1 MTVFKGYIKCM
12 KGNIHTVIMY
22 CVIFIAVSVVMTI
35 VSSDRENGGN
45 YSGTSLSIAV
55 SDSDRTV
62 WSQTLAEY
70 LGQYHHVEV
79 TQKNREELADALYYN
94 DVQYLVFIPEN
105 FGDLCLRG
113 RDKLETVI
121 QPGSSEQYYVDMFL
135 NNFINSARVYLAAG
149 YSDEEAAEAVLRSG
163 KVQADVTLNAEQS
176 ALDLYN
182 VFRILPYLYLSIL
195 CFSMGMI
202 QREYQKPDIRRRL
215 LVSCMSLRKR
225 NFQTLTAYLVIGTA
239 VWFVGNLAGMV
250 LCWESFWQTP
260 NKFYI
265 LANSF
270 SVMLASLSTAF
281 LLGNL
286 GKTYAA
292 VNGMANVASLAM
304 CFLGGVFVPIEILTG
319 GVKKIGQ
326 FLPTYWHSR
335 NISILSFHESLSPD
349 LKESFLTGCILQI
362 LFAAACAAA
371 AMAVSRVKQQ
381 EE

>member
-35 VSSDRENGGN
+35 VSSDRENEGN

-62 WSQTLAEY
+62 WSQALAEY

-79 TQKNREELADALYYN
+79 TQKSREELADALYYN
-94 DVQYLVFIPEN
+94 DVQYLVFISEN

-113 RDKLETVI
+113 REKLETVI

-182 VFRILPYLYLSIL
+182 VFRVLPYLYLSIL
-195 CFSMGMI
+195 CFTMGMI

-215 LVSCMSLRKR
+215 LASCVSLRKR
-225 NFQTLTAYLVIGTA
+225 NFQTLAAYLVIGTA
-239 VWFVGNLAGMV
+239 VWFAGNLAGMV

-335 NISILSFHESLSPD
+335 NVSILSFHENLSPD

>member
-35 VSSDRENGGN
+35 VSSDRENEGN

-62 WSQTLAEY
+62 WSQALAEY

-79 TQKNREELADALYYN
+79 TQKSREELADALYYN
-94 DVQYLVFIPEN
+94 DVQYLVFISEN

-113 RDKLETVI
+113 REKLETVI

-135 NNFINSARVYLAAG
+135 NNFINSARMYLAAG

-182 VFRILPYLYLSIL
+182 VFRVLPYLYLSIL
-195 CFSMGMI
+195 CFTMGMI

-215 LVSCMSLRKR
+215 LASCVSLRKR
-225 NFQTLTAYLVIGTA
+225 NFQTLAAYLVIGTA
-239 VWFVGNLAGMV
+239 VWFAGNLAGMV

-335 NISILSFHESLSPD
+335 NVSILSFHENLSPD